1 MQWLGVDRGGLPQ
14 VGQDPQERSCA
25 IPPQE
30 APSSKGQL
38 RASIWFWGTR
48 MVHSHED
55 CVPKCSPNTEN
66 TLFY

>member
-1 MQWLGVDRGGLPQ
+1 M
-14 VGQDPQERSCA
+14 GQDPQERSCA

>member
-1 MQWLGVDRGGLPQ
+1 M
-14 VGQDPQERSCA
+14 GQDPQERSCA
-25 IPPQE
+25 ILPQE

-48 MVHSHED
+48 MAHSHEDCVPKD